1 MANSDLEMQRAIYVS
16 IIVGSIVFGAQICLY
31 VQSFVYLL
39 KNPVKKWR
47 NFYILFGAIFV
58 VLTTVGGGT
67 NMQLGQLI
75 WIQHP
80 DYPGGAPAY
89 FADHSS
95 DWYEIWGT
103 ASVSFANIM
112 GDGLLLYRCY
122 IIYNSNIWMVG
133 FPFLVLLASTAMI
146 VITIVQSAVP
156 ESTHFF
162 GLPIN
167 FAIAWICLTVGFNV
181 IVTALIC
188 YRLLSFHKV
197 SRETLPS
204 ELTNTYTSISAMM
217 LESAAPFTIS
227 GIVYVIAFAV
237 KRPSQQ
243 VFAGIS
249 GHGGNLQAL
258 PPQLIITRI
267 AMGMTWNKD
276 MVDRF
281 SDSFRVNT
289 SGTFSSAVASNEGR
303 AQIVVVLTTKESG
316 DNMV

>member
-1 MANSDLEMQRAIYVS
+1 MLLTYVA
-16 IIVGSIVFGAQICLY
+16 GAQICLY

-39 KNPVKKWR
+39 NNPVKKWR
-47 NFYILFGAIFV
+47 CFYILFGAILV
-58 VLTTVGGGT
+58 VLTAVGGGT
-67 NMQLGQLI
+67 NMQLGQLM
-75 WIQHP
+75 WIQYP

-122 IIYNSNIWMVG
+122 IIYNSNIWVVG

-146 VITIVQSAVP
+146 IITIVQSAVP
-156 ESTHFF
+156 ESTLFF

-188 YRLLSFHKV
+188 YRLLSFHKA

-204 ELTNTYTSISAMM
+204 ELTNTYTGISAMM

-237 KRPSQQ
+237 KSPSQQ
-243 VFAGIS
+243 VFAGIW
-249 GHGGNLQAL
+249 GVMVAL
-258 PPQLIITRI
+258 SPQLIITRV
-267 AMGMTWNKD
+267 AMGIAWNKD

-281 SDSFRVNT
+281 SDSFRVN
-289 SGTFSSAVASNEGR
+289 SSRTFSSAAASNDGR
-303 AQIVVVLTTKESG
+303 ARIVVALTTKESG
-316 DNMV
+316 EDMV